1 MLAIATNIPV
11 LLIPNLMIQG
21 HIYNVT
27 IYILNN
33 IFNVLVIKQKI
44 LKKCITVSTEILSS
58 STVFNINNNEK
69 YFLSTNV

>member
-1 MLAIATNIPV
+1 M
-11 LLIPNLMIQG
+11 PNLMIQG

-44 LKKCITVSTEILSS
+44 LKNVSQ
-58 STVFNINNNEK
+58 FPQK
-69 YFLSTNV
+69 Y